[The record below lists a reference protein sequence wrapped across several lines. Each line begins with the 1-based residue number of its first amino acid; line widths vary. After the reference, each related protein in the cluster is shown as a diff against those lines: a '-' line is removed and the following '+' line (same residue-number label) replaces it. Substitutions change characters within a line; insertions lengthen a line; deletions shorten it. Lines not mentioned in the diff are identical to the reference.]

1 MNVTILLMLLSPA
14 YNNLVFS
21 FANDTSACL
30 RDDDKSPAAED
41 DGTICLN
48 GHAIVDIF

>member
-1 MNVTILLMLLSPA
+1 MDVNVVISSI
-14 YNNLVFS
+14 NNLVFS

-48 GHAIVDIF
+48 GHAIVDMF